1 MARKS
6 SLREFQRSVAERL
19 RDPSKLRAFASK
31 LGFQIGN
38 ENWFVS
44 LADVAEVIPLPTF
57 VPVPQTKAWFQGVA
71 NVRGKLYAVA
81 DFSAFQGGQPISQ
94 GMERRVVLLNERL
107 LEASGIIVSRM
118 LGLRNPETFT
128 QEEGT
133 PSRPWV
139 KAEYKDANGASWFE
153 LDVAVLAKNASF
165 LEVAEVTI
173 KAPRSAS
180 TQTTTGAGAEHAVS

>member
-6 SLREFQRSVAERL
+6 SLREFQRNVAERL

-31 LGFQIGN
+31 LGFQIGE

-44 LADVAEVIPLPTF
+44 LADVAEVIPVPAF

-81 DFSAFQGGQPISQ
+81 DFSAFQGGAPIAQ
-94 GMERRVVLLNERL
+94 GMERRVVLINERL

-128 QEEGT
+128 REEGLDAA
-133 PSRPWV
+133 RPWV
-139 KAEYKDANGASWFE
+139 KGRYRDPNGVLWSE
-153 LDVAVLAKNASF
+153 LDIAILAKSASF
-165 LEVAEVTI
+165 LEVAV
-173 KAPRSAS
+173 SG
-180 TQTTTGAGAEHAVS
+180 TQGGAA

>member
-6 SLREFQRSVAERL
+6 SLREFQRNVAERL

-44 LADVAEVIPLPTF
+44 LADVAEVIPVPPF

-81 DFSAFQGGQPISQ
+81 DFSVFQGGQPLAK

-107 LEASGIIVSRM
+107 LEASGILVSRM
-118 LGLRNPETFT
+118 LGLRNPETFVR
-128 QEEGT
+128 EEQ
-133 PSRPWV
+133 PQIRPWV
-139 KAEYKDANGASWFE
+139 MAQYKDPKGVTWFE
-153 LDVAVLAKNASF
+153 LDVAALARNAAF
-165 LEVAEVTI
+165 LDVAVTA
-173 KAPRSAS
+173 KAPLEPAARLRD
-180 TQTTTGAGAEHAVS
+180 GE